1 MGCRPYLR
9 KGFTLTTH
17 EKLSFSTSC
26 WVFFAYSAHTI
37 VYMLETVKGD
47 LYKVKDGQTL
57 KEIAEYFSV
66 SLFLLAKINGLTA
79 EPKKGQ
85 VLRIPKERGNAY
97 TVREGD
103 TKALLCG
110 SEENYLKRNGT
121 DVFYIGMRVIL

>member
-1 MGCRPYLR
+1 
-9 KGFTLTTH
+9 
-17 EKLSFSTSC
+17 
-26 WVFFAYSAHTI
+26 
-37 VYMLETVKGD
+37 MLETMKGD
-47 LYKVKDGQTL
+47 LYKVKDGQAL
-57 KEIAEYFSV
+57 QEIAEYFSV

-97 TVREGD
+97 IVREGD

-110 SEENYLKRNGT
+110 SEENYRKRNGT